1 MSKPIQKL
9 RSGKVSCAV
18 WQNDNGNKSLTFQYS
33 YKDKQE
39 QWQNTEFIP
48 EYALPN
54 LNAIINALT
63 VKAVL
68 TPANPKPSATYQQE
82 PKIPSASNPTRSAV
96 NTKPVSDLES
106 EDQELPF

>member
-68 TPANPKPSATYQQE
+68 TPDNPKPSATYQQE
-82 PKIPSASNPTRSAV
+82 PKIPSVSSPNRQASD
-96 NTKPVSDLES
+96 KMPVSDEQLE
-106 EDQELPF
+106 EELP